1 MVIITKSIS
10 DTLVWYILLIDMKT
24 MAQCF
29 HTFRC
34 NYLLTSSVRKTLTW
48 TCVPCWILSH
58 CFGYKMCCMDK
69 QKGYM
74 QWACTGT
81 LLRITNQSPRLLS
94 KVLTAVSL
102 GVDMVVPGEVWV
114 LCWLENVG
122 YFQSEQQDKILAYWF
137 TLGNKSQLLN
147 TWDSGSYWF

>member
-1 MVIITKSIS
+1 MKIHVLLSIWLTKSIS

-34 NYLLTSSVRKTLTW
+34 NYLLTSSGRKTLTW
-48 TCVPCWILSH
+48 TCVPCSILSH

-74 QWACTGT
+74 QWACTST

-94 KVLTAVSL
+94 NFLFITGVYMNTDCSLSRGWYGGARGSL
-102 GVDMVVPGEVWV
+102 GSVLIGKRWLLSVW
-114 LCWLENVG
+114 
-122 YFQSEQQDKILAYWF
+122 SAR
-137 TLGNKSQLLN
+137 
-147 TWDSGSYWF
+147 

>member
-1 MVIITKSIS
+1 MTKPLRYLCQESKRDKIYKKRLQMGGGGYWLINENTCIVKHLVIITKSIS

-69 QKGYM
+69 QKGYIH
-74 QWACTGT
+74 ATGMYWY
-81 LLRITNQSPRLLS
+81 IAENYQSKPKASIKFLIHYWCLYEYW
-94 KVLTAVSL
+94 LQSL
-102 GVDMVVPGEVWV
+102 
-114 LCWLENVG
+114 
-122 YFQSEQQDKILAYWF
+122 
-137 TLGNKSQLLN
+137 
-147 TWDSGSYWF
+147 